1 MPTYDYVCDECGH
14 EFDAFQSIKDD
25 PLTTCPS
32 CSRKALRRIITGGTG
47 VIFRGQG
54 FYVTDSKNGGAG
66 ASVKADNDKTETETK
81 TKTKTKTETKTE
93 TGAAKDTSTK
103 SDSASTGSKKSA

>member
-66 ASVKADNDKTETETK
+66 ASAKADNDKIETE
-81 TKTKTKTETKTE
+81 TKTETKTE
-93 TGAAKDTSTK
+93 TGTAKDTSTK